1 MESKKKLRICIVCEY
16 LTYVGGGERV
26 YCNWANVLSDKLGYD
41 VVILSLEDA
50 DKTFYA
56 LSPKVKIVS
65 LKLRPYKYY
74 QHPIR
79 RRLGMIWHYY
89 KDCRTIEEY
98 FSKEQF
104 DCVIGIATN
113 ICMLLP
119 NIKTNCPK
127 IGTEHTE
134 YNAPFF
140 LVRFIRNKL
149 YKSLDHLTVL
159 TEDDRK
165 LYERF
170 LNSVSVM
177 INPLSFEPDKQSTQ
191 EQKILVS
198 VGSLSPQKNQ
208 KKILEV
214 FQKVHLT
221 HPDWK
226 LVIYGEGTLRRTLEN
241 YAMKLAIQ
249 ENVVFPGAVQDV
261 ASVLSEAS
269 IFLLTSKIEGFGLVL
284 IEAMA
289 CGLPCIS
296 FCAPGP
302 NSIIE
307 NEKNGYLI
315 PQGDVEAF
323 EKYVNLLIEDAG
335 KRKSMG
341 EYACTSIQKYSMDS
355 SAESWK
361 ILLFSCCN
369 K

>member
-1 MESKKKLRICIVCEY
+1 MESKKKFRICIICEY

-26 YCNWANVLSDKLGYD
+26 YCNWANILSDKLGFE
-41 VVILSLEDA
+41 VVLLSLEDA
-50 DKTFYA
+50 DKTFYE
-56 LSPKVKIVS
+56 LSSEVKIVS

-89 KDCRTIEEY
+89 KDCRIIEEY
-98 FSKEQF
+98 FSKEKF

-113 ICMLLP
+113 ICMLLS

-134 YNAPFF
+134 YNAPSL

-165 LYERF
+165 LYGRF
-170 LNSVSVM
+170 LNNVSVM
-177 INPLSFEPDKQSTQ
+177 LNPLSFELNKQSNL
-191 EQKILVS
+191 EQKILIS

-208 KKILEV
+208 KKMLEI
-214 FQKVHLT
+214 FQKVHII

-226 LVIYGEGTLRRTLEN
+226 LIIYGEGVLRDALED
-241 YAMKLAIQ
+241 YAIQ
-249 ENVVFPGAVQDV
+249 LGVKDFVVLPGATQDV
-261 ASVLSEAS
+261 ASALSEAS

-296 FCAPGP
+296 FSAPGP

-307 NEKNGYLI
+307 NEKNGYI
-315 PQGDVEAF
+315 VPQGDVDGFA
-323 EKYVNLLIEDAG
+323 KSVNLLIEDAS

-341 EYACTSIQKYSMDS
+341 EYARTNTHKYSMDS

-361 ILLFSCCN
+361 LLLSSCC
-369 K
+369 KV

>member
-1 MESKKKLRICIVCEY
+1 MRICILTEY
-16 LTYVGGGERV
+16 LSYVGGGERV
-26 YCNWANVLSDKLGYD
+26 YCNWANILADKLNHD

-79 RRLGMIWHYY
+79 RRLGMIWHYF
-89 KDCRTIEEY
+89 KDCRIIEEY
-98 FSKEQF
+98 FSQEKF

-140 LVRFIRNKL
+140 LVRLIRNKL

-159 TEDDRK
+159 TEDDCK
-165 LYERF
+165 LYKRF
-170 LNSVSVM
+170 LNNVSVM
-177 INPLSFEPDKQSTQ
+177 LNPLSFEPNKQSNL
-191 EQKILVS
+191 EQKILIS

-208 KKILEV
+208 KKMLEV

-226 LVIYGEGTLRRTLEN
+226 LIIYGEGVLRNTLEN
-241 YAMKLAIQ
+241 YAAQLGIKDYVIL
-249 ENVVFPGAVQDV
+249 PGSIQDV
-261 ASVLSEAS
+261 ASALSEAS

-296 FCAPGP
+296 FMAPGP
-302 NSIIE
+302 NSIIK
-307 NEKNGYLI
+307 NEQNGYLI
-315 PQGDVEAF
+315 PQGDVEEFA
-323 EKYVNLLIEDAG
+323 KYVNLLIEDTN

-341 EYACTSIQKYSMDS
+341 EYARTSINKYSMDS

-361 ILLFSCCN
+361 LLLSNCCN
-369 K
+369 I